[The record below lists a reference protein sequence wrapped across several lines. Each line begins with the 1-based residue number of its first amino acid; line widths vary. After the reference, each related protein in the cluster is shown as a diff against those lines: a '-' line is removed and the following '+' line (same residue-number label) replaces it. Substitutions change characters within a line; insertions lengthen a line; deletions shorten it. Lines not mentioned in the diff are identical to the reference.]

1 MARRDPHGCPVVGT
15 EGPLLVS
22 ILHALWQDRTAAGLR
37 GMPGKTHLDLL
48 NKGRATRS
56 CDQVFF
62 PASHLHQRADDSRL
76 KALDKCMQK
85 VAVAQ
90 SGAA

>member
-1 MARRDPHGCPVVGT
+1 
-15 EGPLLVS
+15 
-22 ILHALWQDRTAAGLR
+22 
-37 GMPGKTHLDLL
+37 MPGKTHLDLL